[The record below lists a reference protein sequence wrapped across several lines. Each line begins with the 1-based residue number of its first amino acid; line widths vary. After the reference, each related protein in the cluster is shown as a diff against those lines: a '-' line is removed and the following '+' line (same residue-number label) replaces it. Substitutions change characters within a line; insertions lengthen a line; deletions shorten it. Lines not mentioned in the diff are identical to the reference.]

1 MGDKSRLLATF
12 CLAGLWGNYK
22 SGLGSDWNPVHRSPE
37 GLEKPNDGTHT

>member
-1 MGDKSRLLATF
+1 MGDQSRLPATF
-12 CLAGLWGNYK
+12 CLAGWQGTDK